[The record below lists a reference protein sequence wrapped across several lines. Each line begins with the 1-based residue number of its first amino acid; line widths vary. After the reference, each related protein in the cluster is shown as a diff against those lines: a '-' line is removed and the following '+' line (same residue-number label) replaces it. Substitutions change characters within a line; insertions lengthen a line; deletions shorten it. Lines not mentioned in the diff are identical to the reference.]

1 MLLIS
6 IFSKAVPVYGSVT
19 CLLLPYQ
26 SVSWFCSDAQVSET
40 FCSGSTGTNHLQT
53 TSSPDGSLTGR
64 FIESGFI
71 NPQMEQTIVSYLATS
86 IRNCQLC
93 IGNNL
98 HPRQRKTAST
108 AILLICVIREKNT
121 TLRIFVFHLHITS
134 LFNYSCWLIVF
145 MFFLL
150 DTVVQQ
156 RRGDRH
162 SPRYKN
168 THSLSQHIGALQ
180 TEIQRYFR
188 NVTDFSFSWKI
199 AGLQGRK
206 RRGTDFQL
214 VPSQP
219 TTIRDCC
226 RQTVLQ
232 WHPSIYICIY
242 LTGSCQVSQMKKD
255 RLCHH
260 IKSLSSFF
268 EMTRWIRGGGERW
281 SAVCFTCWIQITH
294 CGKKRRKQKRLD
306 AAGKSIHRNLW
317 KTMGKKY

>member
-1 MLLIS
+1 
-6 IFSKAVPVYGSVT
+6 
-19 CLLLPYQ
+19 
-26 SVSWFCSDAQVSET
+26 
-40 FCSGSTGTNHLQT
+40 
-53 TSSPDGSLTGR
+53 
-64 FIESGFI
+64 
-71 NPQMEQTIVSYLATS
+71 
-86 IRNCQLC
+86 
-93 IGNNL
+93 
-98 HPRQRKTAST
+98 
-108 AILLICVIREKNT
+108 
-121 TLRIFVFHLHITS
+121 
-134 LFNYSCWLIVF
+134 

-180 TEIQRYFR
+180 TEIQQYFR

-268 EMTRWIRGGGERW
+268 EMTRWIRGGESDDPPSVSPVESKSLIVGKREGNKRGWMPPENLFIAIYERQW
-281 SAVCFTCWIQITH
+281 A
-294 CGKKRRKQKRLD
+294 
-306 AAGKSIHRNLW
+306 RNINEHFPWDLVILILLHISSPCNQR
-317 KTMGKKY
+317 TSFFF